1 MTYADNKRRI
11 LAGVALAVV
20 LLAIGFLLGA
30 AAHSSSAPRPPRP
43 PQPPTRVYG
52 ATPPAPPVPSIPPS
66 RLTDATHA
74 AAHAQAAAAAA
85 QAHAATLGRQ
95 SRHLTSQLR
104 GARRCLAPHRSHV
117 RLCLGHALR
126 SAP

>member
-1 MTYADNKRRI
+1 MIYADNKRRV

-20 LLAIGFLLGA
+20 LLVLGFLLGA
-30 AAHSSSAPRPPRP
+30 AAHSSSAP
-43 PQPPTRVYG
+43 
-52 ATPPAPPVPSIPPS
+52 VPSIPPS
-66 RLTDATHA
+66 RLTAATHA

>member
-30 AAHSSSAPRPPRP
+30 AAHSSSAP
-43 PQPPTRVYG
+43 V
-52 ATPPAPPVPSIPPS
+52 PPVPSIPPS